1 MLVLISRS
9 GIEFA
14 AIESYKMLSF
24 GSRCSRGYLRFVLN
38 ISVCVTA
45 SCYMGCGDRRP
56 QTIAVIP
63 RTSGTFLWEPL
74 HVGAEIAA
82 QNNGL
87 TVYWNAPTREDD
99 VQGQITLLEKVVARG
114 YKGLVLAPDHT
125 LALIAPV
132 RLALSKGV
140 ATVIVGSP
148 LPIPPGGKL
157 SYILNDDEEA
167 GRMAAE
173 KVAELIK
180 KKGSVAVLG
189 IDPDIA
195 GIMIRA
201 RSLENALQAYP
212 NVRIVEKHIGS
223 FNTPYDQQIAEE
235 ALRQHPD
242 LDAIIALTS
251 TSTRGCSIAISHS
264 KRRVHLVGFDDLDD
278 LTPLR
283 DGIVDAIITQNSR
296 EMGSEAVNS
305 LAIQLQG
312 KPVSPEIK
320 IRPVLLTKHS
330 LDSPE
335 TRQLLSNTWRTLP

>member
-1 MLVLISRS
+1 L
-9 GIEFA
+9 
-14 AIESYKMLSF
+14 
-24 GSRCSRGYLRFVLN
+24 
-38 ISVCVTA
+38 
-45 SCYMGCGDRRP
+45 GCGDRRP

-82 QNNGL
+82 QEAGL
-87 TVYWNAPTREDD
+87 NVYWNAPTREDD
-99 VQGQITLLEKVVARG
+99 VQGQIALLEKVVARG

-140 ATVIVGSP
+140 STVIVGSP
-148 LPIPPGGKL
+148 LPIPGGGKL

-173 KVAELIK
+173 QVALLIK
-180 KKGSVAVLG
+180 KKGSIAVLG

-201 RSLENALQAYP
+201 RSLEKALQAYP
-212 NVRIVEKHIGS
+212 QIRIVDKHIGS

-235 ALRQHPD
+235 TLRQHPD

-251 TSTRGCSIAISHS
+251 TSTRGSSIAISHS
-264 KRRVHLVGFDDLDD
+264 KRRIHLVGFDDLDD
-278 LTPLR
+278 LRPLR
-283 DGIVDAIITQNSR
+283 EGTVDAIISQNSR
-296 EMGSEAVNS
+296 EMGFEAVKN

-312 KPVSPEIK
+312 EAVLAEIK
-320 IRPVLLTKHS
+320 IRPVLLTKDN

-335 TRQLLSNTWRTLP
+335 THKLLSNTWRSIQ

>member
-1 MLVLISRS
+1 VLVLNWRS

-14 AIESYKMLSF
+14 AIRSYEMLSLKSK
-24 GSRCSRGYLRFVLN
+24 GSPRFLRFCLTV
-38 ISVCVTA
+38 IVCLTG
-45 SCYMGCGDRRP
+45 SCHMGCGDRSP

-82 QNNGL
+82 QNTGL
-87 TVYWNAPTREDD
+87 NVYWNAPTREDD
-99 VQGQITLLEKVVARG
+99 VQGQIALLEKVVARG
-114 YKGLVLAPDHT
+114 YKGLILAPDHT

-140 ATVIVGSP
+140 WTVIVGSP
-148 LPIPPGGKL
+148 LPIPAGGKL

-173 KVAELIK
+173 QVAQLTNR
-180 KKGSVAVLG
+180 KGSIAVLG

-201 RSLENALQAYP
+201 RSLEKALQAYP
-212 NVRIVEKHIGS
+212 HVKIVDKHMGS

-235 ALRQHPD
+235 TLRQHPD

-251 TSTRGCSIAISHS
+251 TATRGCTIAINHS
-264 KRRVHLVGFDDLDD
+264 KRRIHLVGFDDLDD

-283 DGIVDAIITQNSR
+283 EGTVDAMISQNSR
-296 EMGSEAVNS
+296 EMGFEAVNT
-305 LAIQLQG
+305 LALQLQG
-312 KPVSPEIK
+312 KAVPAEVK
-320 IRPVLLTKHS
+320 LRPVLLTKGN

-335 TRQLLSNTWRTLP
+335 TRQLLSNTWRTIP